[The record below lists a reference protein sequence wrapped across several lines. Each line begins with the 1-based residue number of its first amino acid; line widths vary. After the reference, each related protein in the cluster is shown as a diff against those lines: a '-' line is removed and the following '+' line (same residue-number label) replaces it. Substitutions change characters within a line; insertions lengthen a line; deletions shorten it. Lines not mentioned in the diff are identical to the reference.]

1 MSEELNKLMAKVAGI
16 ELMISA
22 SRIVY
27 VPDNKCIAED
37 WNPTEDMNQA
47 MMCLKKHF
55 GEISSDTIDPFLE
68 HLIGGEQ
75 KMDVLTKYGV
85 GRVAVTMMMNPEEIC
100 KCIAKAIGESDE

>member
-1 MSEELNKLMAKVAGI
+1 MTNEELNKLMGLEVMKWTI
-16 ELMISA
+16 DDFYDYPMFHE
-22 SRIVY
+22 
-27 VPDNKCIAED
+27 NNED
-37 WNPTEDMNQA
+37 HWNPTEDMNQA